1 MTIQIIHTQGEAGVC
16 LEWHEIDELIFD
28 SDLFDAEVLVERSGI
43 SEFDRRLLA
52 NSFASPHRPFGGE
65 SLKDVFRHP
74 TAMN

>member
-52 NSFASPHRPFGGE
+52 EFLCISPSTIWGRVV
-65 SLKDVFRHP
+65 KDVFRHP